1 MLGDN
6 FKNKE
11 QRAAELLAQHDPM
24 TLAMALL
31 NSTESLSQAYD
42 NGCGNDL
49 DTEKLLNGSLARAE
63 ASLEDRSTYIDFA
76 RAITDAQQE
85 KILTAMMTT
94 GTLSVHVD
102 QLGETFAAE
111 DVYSNGGEAK
121 GNSGM
126 HGIEADTSKL
136 TIIYCASSED

>member
-1 MLGDN
+1 MLGDK

-24 TLAMALL
+24 ALAMALL
-31 NSTESLSQAYD
+31 NATESLSQAYD
-42 NGCGNDL
+42 NGCGNDIAA
-49 DTEKLLNGSLARAE
+49 EKLLQSNLTSTE
-63 ASLEDRSTYIDFA
+63 ASLEDTDTYIDFA

-102 QLGETFAAE
+102 QLHETFAVE
-111 DVYSNGGEAK
+111 DVYSNSGEAS

-126 HGIEADTSKL
+126 HGVEADTNKL
-136 TIIYCASSED
+136 TIIYCASLDD